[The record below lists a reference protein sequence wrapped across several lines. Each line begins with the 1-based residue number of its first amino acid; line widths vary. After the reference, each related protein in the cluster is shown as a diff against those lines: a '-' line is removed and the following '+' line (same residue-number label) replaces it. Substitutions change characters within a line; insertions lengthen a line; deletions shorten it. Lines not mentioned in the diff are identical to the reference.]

1 MKLFK
6 QPFILAVAVGL
17 LVTIPSCAQNSRDK
31 KTDQTSGAEAATE
44 LSGQAADDPS
54 GIKWVS
60 LKEAQAEA
68 AETGKKVL
76 IFGYADWCTY
86 CMKMRKETY
95 TDERVRKALYTD
107 FIPVQL
113 NAEAEK
119 EVTFNGDTYRSWEL
133 GRYLRL
139 QSFPTHYFIDSDGTI
154 LGAQPGF
161 LPAEIFAPL
170 MSYIGEDQFGKVKF
184 EDYLKEKENIIIDQ
198 EGDK

>member
-6 QPFILAVAVGL
+6 QPFALAVLVGL
-17 LVTIPSCAQNSRDK
+17 LVSVPSCAQNGDDT
-31 KTDQTSGAEAATE
+31 KTDKNSRTGQSVALT
-44 LSGQAADDPS
+44 GQAADDPS
-54 GIKWVS
+54 GIKWAS
-60 LKEAQAEA
+60 LEEAQAEA

-95 TDERVRKALYTD
+95 TDEKVRKAIYGD

-113 NAEAEK
+113 NGEAET
-119 EVTFNGDTYRSWEL
+119 EVTFNEETYKSWEL

-139 QSFPTHYFIDSDGTI
+139 TSFPTHYFIDSDGTI

-161 LPAEIFAPL
+161 LPAEIFEPL
-170 MSYIGEDQFGKVKF
+170 LRYIGEDQFGKVKF
-184 EDYLKEKENIIIDQ
+184 EDYLKEKENIIIDE
-198 EGDK
+198 EGNK